1 MTIDLIYV
9 IIVVIAVFKGI
20 QRGFII
26 AIFSVLAIIVGL
38 AAAIK
43 LSAAAAIYLS
53 ESVAVSSKWLP
64 FLSFILVF
72 LLVVLAVRL
81 GANLLQKAVQIAY
94 LGWLNRLAGAVVY
107 VLLYTIV
114 YSVLL
119 FYAEQLHLLGQNTTT
134 GSKVFSWVKPIGPY
148 VVNGLGKVI
157 PFFENMF
164 HELQQFFE
172 GVSKQLPGK

>member
-1 MTIDLIYV
+1 M
-9 IIVVIAVFKGI
+9 AVFKGM

-26 AIFSVLAIIVGL
+26 AIFSVLAIIIGL

-43 LSAAAAIYLS
+43 LSALAAIYLTR
-53 ESVAVSSKWLP
+53 SVAISSKWLP

-81 GANLLQKAVQIAY
+81 GATLLQKATQIAY
-94 LGWLNRLAGAVVY
+94 LGWLNKIAGAVAY
-107 VLLYTIV
+107 VLLYTVV

-119 FYAEQLHLLGQNTTT
+119 FYGEQLHLLGQNATAD
-134 GSKVFSWVKPIGPY
+134 SKVFLWVKPIGPY
-148 VVNGLGKVI
+148 VINGFGKVI

-164 HELQQFFE
+164 YELQQFFE
-172 GVSKQLPGK
+172 GISKPLPGD